1 MNNAPIYHTGIRADG
16 HTAVFEYRRDVD
28 FLSCE
33 LLRYTGRRQT
43 TKKAAR
49 ERAKANKEKVLEA
62 LNKEFPGRNFTRLV
76 ID

>member
-1 MNNAPIYHTGIRADG
+1 MNVPIYHTGIRAQG
-16 HTAVFEYRRDVD
+16 RTAVFEYRRNID

-33 LLRYTGRRQT
+33 LLAYTGRRQT

-49 ERAKANKEKVLEA
+49 ERAKANKVAALA
-62 LNKEFPGRNFTRLV
+62 QLNKDFPGRNFNRIV